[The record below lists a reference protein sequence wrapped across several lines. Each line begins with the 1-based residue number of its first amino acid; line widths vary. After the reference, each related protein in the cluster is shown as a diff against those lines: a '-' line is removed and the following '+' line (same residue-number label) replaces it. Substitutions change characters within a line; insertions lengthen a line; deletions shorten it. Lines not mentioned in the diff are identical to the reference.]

1 MNYLLDGA
9 SSACQ
14 IDWNAICWTK
24 VEKQVR
30 RLQVRI
36 AKAVREGRHGKAKAL
51 QWTLSHSFSAK
62 LIAVR
67 RVTQNKGSKTA
78 GVDKVIWTT
87 PTQKIQAV
95 EDIKRRGYQPL
106 PLRRIYIPKKNGK
119 LRPLSIPTMAD
130 RVQQALHLLTLE
142 PISETLADKNAY
154 GFRPKR
160 SCADAI
166 EQCFKALCRNNSA
179 QWILEGDIKSCFD
192 KISHP
197 WLLGNIPMDKL
208 VLEKWLKAGYIEK
221 TEFNPTHEGTP
232 QGGLCKALHK
242 PPCGVPSAVL

>member
-1 MNYLLDGA
+1 MTTMNYLLDGA

-87 PTQKIQAV
+87 PTQKNTGC
-95 EDIKRRGYQPL
+95 RGYQTKGL
-106 PLRRIYIPKKNGK
+106 STSSSQAYLYSQKEWKAASAINSNNGRQGATSTSLVNLGAYI
-119 LRPLSIPTMAD
+119 
-130 RVQQALHLLTLE
+130 
-142 PISETLADKNAY
+142 
-154 GFRPKR
+154 
-160 SCADAI
+160 
-166 EQCFKALCRNNSA
+166 
-179 QWILEGDIKSCFD
+179 
-192 KISHP
+192 
-197 WLLGNIPMDKL
+197 GN
-208 VLEKWLKAGYIEK
+208 V
-221 TEFNPTHEGTP
+221 
-232 QGGLCKALHK
+232 
-242 PPCGVPSAVL
+242 SR